1 MTLSAADRDRVRT
14 AIQSERDRMVDQIA
28 NLRTSVAAIVDAVGL
43 TSTDDEHDPEG
54 TTIAYERA
62 QVSALLHQAEED
74 LLALDTNLALVD
86 DSTINTCESC
96 GGEIALERL
105 IALPGTRLC
114 ITCAT

>member
-1 MTLSAADRDRVRT
+1 VTISAADRDRLRS
-14 AIQSERDRMVDQIA
+14 AIQSERDRIVDQIA
-28 NLRTSVAAIVDAVGL
+28 NLRTSFSAIVDSAEL

-74 LLALDTNLALVD
+74 LLALDTNLTLVD

-105 IALPGTRLC
+105 LALPGTRLC